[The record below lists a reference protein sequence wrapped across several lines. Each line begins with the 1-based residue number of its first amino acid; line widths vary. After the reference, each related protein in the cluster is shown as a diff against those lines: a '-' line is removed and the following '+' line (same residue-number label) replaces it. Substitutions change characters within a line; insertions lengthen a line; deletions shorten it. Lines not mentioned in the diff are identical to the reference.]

1 MMKPVSIPA
10 YVWLAV
16 NFKKYNLVKYLY
28 FLLLTVL
35 LFSCAEKKEIF
46 ETESI
51 ADYVPLAIGKSITY
65 RLDSTVFARSGT
77 VIEVHKYQL
86 KHTITGE
93 TTDNNG
99 RKTFII
105 QRHLNNETA
114 SGSWAHNGTYFI
126 TPYDNKIEVLDN
138 TMRVVTLQAPLKR
151 DFTWKGN
158 SQLPFAPYGPLFDM
172 STGYD
177 MNTWS
182 FVYSDFGNE
191 TLEGQTYNN
200 VWTVEQHNETMNIPP
215 TPETRIGTKEV
226 SVEKYAKGI
235 GLVYKDFHLYEYQ
248 GAGGSGNTSAHYTG
262 FGITMWIVGHN

>member
-1 MMKPVSIPA
+1 MMKPAFITA
-10 YVWLAV
+10 YRMTV
-16 NFKKYNLVKYLY
+16 NFKKYNLVKYLC
-28 FLLLTVL
+28 FLFLPVL

-46 ETESI
+46 ETERV
-51 ADYVPLAIGKSITY
+51 ADYMPLVIGKSITY
-65 RLDSTVFARSGT
+65 RLDSTIFAKSGT
-77 VIEVHKYQL
+77 VIEVHKYQV

-105 QRHLNNETA
+105 QRQLNNETA
-114 SGSWAHNGTYFI
+114 SGNWVQNGTYFI
-126 TPYDNKIEVLDN
+126 TPYDNKIEVVDN
-138 TMRVVTLQAPLKR
+138 TMRVVTLQAPLKQ
-151 DFTWKGN
+151 DFSWKGN

-182 FVYSDFGNE
+182 FVYSAFGNE

-215 TPETRIGTKEV
+215 TPETGIGTKEV

-235 GLVYKDFHLYEYQ
+235 GLVYKDFQLYEYQ

-262 FGITMWIVGHN
+262 FGITMWMVGHE